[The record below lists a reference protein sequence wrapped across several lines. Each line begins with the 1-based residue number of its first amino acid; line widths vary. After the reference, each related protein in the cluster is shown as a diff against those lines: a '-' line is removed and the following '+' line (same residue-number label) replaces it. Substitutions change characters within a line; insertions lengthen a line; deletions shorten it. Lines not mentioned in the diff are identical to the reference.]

1 MKVSRCFSYFVFFF
15 RSCRIH
21 GVGGEFEPW
30 NVFYFARLTGE
41 PGVTLWRCA
50 GRTCDAKLFRKCY
63 QVGKV
68 RLAGLAWPGSEG
80 ACLPAC
86 LAGCLPACQRACRK
100 CHAFATN
107 LLRPVAAGCCGE
119 IRLAAVWPTQ
129 ARALQYLNPR
139 QGRTGQDRAA
149 LHGHIIAWLWSAYT
163 LNLSFGF
170 L

>member
-86 LAGCLPACQRACRK
+86 LAGCLPASVPAGS
-100 CHAFATN
+100 ATR
-107 LLRPVAAGCCGE
+107 LRPICCGQSRLVAAVKSGWRQSGQHK
-119 IRLAAVWPTQ
+119 R
-129 ARALQYLNPR
+129 ARCS
-139 QGRTGQDRAA
+139 
-149 LHGHIIAWLWSAYT
+149 I
-163 LNLSFGF
+163 
-170 L
+170 